1 MAAVP
6 DRAALTAALQA
17 EVELLTGLNALLLEE
32 QHCLGGADPEA
43 LDRITAEKARQVER
57 LAALAPVRAAF
68 LQSHNLSA
76 DGTGMRAWLARQA
89 NVGPIASAWRELLA
103 LAEEARVL
111 NQANGAVLGLRVA
124 HNQAALSAL
133 HGASNGLGVYGP
145 DGQNDF
151 RPVNREL
158 ARA

>member
-6 DRAALTAALQA
+6 DRAALAAALHA
-17 EVELLTGLNALLLEE
+17 EVAVLTELNVLLRDE
-32 QHCLGGADPEA
+32 QRCLRGTDPEA
-43 LDRITAEKARQVER
+43 LDRITADKARQVER

-76 DGTGMRAWLARQA
+76 DGAGMRAWLAQQA
-89 NVGPIASAWRELLA
+89 NAAPLASAWQQLLA
-103 LAEEARVL
+103 LAEEARAL
-111 NQANGAVLGLRVA
+111 NQANGGVLSLRVA

-133 HGASNGLGVYGP
+133 HGASNSLGVYGP

-158 ARA
+158 GRA